1 MLQDL
6 QQGIAPSMNNPS
18 HPHYNIFQVHASI
31 NNNNNNNGNN
41 NNNNDGSINNP
52 DSMNI
57 HTDSNGNE
65 MSDEEYYDLFTG
77 MGGGNG
83 GPGGANPNNP
93 LGDDFGGAFDDG
105 TGVYYNI
112 IQLHQIG
119 TEVFIR

>member
-1 MLQDL
+1 
-6 QQGIAPSMNNPS
+6 
-18 HPHYNIFQVHASI
+18 
-31 NNNNNNNGNN
+31 
-41 NNNNDGSINNP
+41 
-52 DSMNI
+52 
-57 HTDSNGNE
+57 

-119 TEVFIR
+119 KKYSFVSLWSIKSVYGS